1 MLLLICLFTGY
12 NETDF
17 KMPELIP
24 VLHREEINQKVKK
37 VASSI
42 SSDYPDHSLV
52 LVGVLKGAFIFL
64 SDLVRE
70 LTIPVAIDFIRVSS
84 YGDKTSS
91 SGEIKITKPL
101 ETDVKQKDVLIVE
114 DIIDTGLTASFVI
127 GELKS
132 MNPNTVRI
140 CTFLDKHENR
150 KTQVPVDYAC
160 KKIGSGFVV
169 GYGLDY
175 AEKYRELP
183 DLYRLDLKG

>member
-1 MLLLICLFTGY
+1 
-12 NETDF
+12 
-17 KMPELIP
+17 MPELIP
-24 VLHREEINQKVKK
+24 VLHREEIKQKVKK
-37 VASSI
+37 IASSI

-114 DIIDTGLTASFVI
+114 DIVDTGFTASFVI

-132 MNPNTVRI
+132 LNPNTVRI
-140 CTFLDKHENR
+140 CTFLDKNENR

-160 KKIGSGFVV
+160 EEIGSGFVV